1 MAYSARY
8 IAASKP
14 IGIATHIAII
24 VINKVPVK
32 TGIAPNDP
40 EAATWS
46 SLRAI
51 CGDHVVPKKNSKGET
66 SEKNFRVSNNNDNT
80 IPSVTI
86 IAINDAININTI
98 KILSIL
104 FLALR
109 SGFILRITKNKPMIA
124 MPKVAINLINSD
136 F

>member
-1 MAYSARY
+1 MQQ
-8 IAASKP
+8 
-14 IGIATHIAII
+14 HIAII

-51 CGDHVVPKKNSKGET
+51 CGDQVVPKKNSKGET
-66 SEKNFRVSNNNDNT
+66 SEKNLRVSNNNDDT